1 MRRARAGP
9 TGARSAGLL
18 DALERPEIRRG
29 AVVRKADVDAGVA
42 QVAAGHELEVVDV
55 RKAAVALAL
64 GLEEAGVHAREV
76 GVRRRQAV
84 LPAVV
89 GDVRRGR
96 AEPAVVAERDRVL
109 DGQRGGDVGG
119 AEVDVVAVA
128 VVFEAVLYG
137 ARRDAPEVGGVVSQR
152 LVVAAAGLEPIA
164 VAGAQRSALQLA

>member
-119 AEVDVVAVA
+119 AEVDVVAVVVRGAVADRDVAAVA
-128 VVFEAVLYG
+128 VVVYAVVYG
-137 ARRDAPEVGGVVSQR
+137 DRRDAPEVGGVVSQR
-152 LVVAAAGLEPIA
+152 L
-164 VAGAQRSALQLA
+164 